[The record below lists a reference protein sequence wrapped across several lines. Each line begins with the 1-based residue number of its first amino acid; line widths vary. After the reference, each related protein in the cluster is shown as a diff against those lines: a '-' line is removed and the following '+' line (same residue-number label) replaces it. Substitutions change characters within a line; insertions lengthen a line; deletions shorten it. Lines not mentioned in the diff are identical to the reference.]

1 MVAEGLIGVTS
12 KHTPVSYTFVMEK
25 VKVLIVTAIT
35 TLLIASCAPAAIEE
49 TLGSCSNERRA
60 VVKNHISKQI
70 NAISDSDWQRAY
82 SFAAASFQESV
93 SIDLFKELISKQY
106 KFLISNDGL
115 TFGQCINTD
124 QGINQ
129 IVEIDFQGKKRTL
142 SYDLTLIGERLGVV
156 AATESQPEDG
166 IST

>member
-1 MVAEGLIGVTS
+1 
-12 KHTPVSYTFVMEK
+12 MEK
-25 VKVLIVTAIT
+25 VKVLTVAVIT
-35 TLLIASCAPAAIEE
+35 SLLISSCSSPVMEE

-93 SIDLFKELISKQY
+93 SLELFEALISKQY
-106 KFLISNDGL
+106 KFLISNDGI
-115 TFGQCINTD
+115 TFGECTNTD

-156 AATESQPEDG
+156 AATENIPTDEVA
-166 IST
+166 T

>member
-1 MVAEGLIGVTS
+1 MGKVKALIGVVITS
-12 KHTPVSYTFVMEK
+12 L
-25 VKVLIVTAIT
+25 LIV
-35 TLLIASCAPAAIEE
+35 SCSSPVTEE

-60 VVKNHISKQI
+60 VIKNHISKQI

-93 SIDLFKELISKQY
+93 SIDLFRELITKQY
-106 KFLISNDGL
+106 KFLISNNGI
-115 TFGQCINTD
+115 TFGECTNTD

-129 IVEIDFQGKKRTL
+129 IVEIDFQGKKRIL
-142 SYDLTLIGERLGVV
+142 SYNLTLIDERLGVV
-156 AATESQPEDG
+156 AATEMQPEDG

>member
-1 MVAEGLIGVTS
+1 M
-12 KHTPVSYTFVMEK
+12 MEK
-25 VKVLIVTAIT
+25 VKVLLTAVIT
-35 TLLIASCAPAAIEE
+35 SLLISSCSSPVIEE

-60 VVKNHISKQI
+60 VIKNHISKQI

-106 KFLISNDGL
+106 KYLISNDGL
-115 TFGQCINTD
+115 TFGQCTNTD

-129 IVEIDFQGKKRTL
+129 IVEINFQGKKRTL

>member
-1 MVAEGLIGVTS
+1 M
-12 KHTPVSYTFVMEK
+12 MEK
-25 VKVLIVTAIT
+25 VKVLIVAVIT
-35 TLLIASCAPAAIEE
+35 SLLISSCSSPVIEE
-49 TLGSCSNERRA
+49 TLGSCSKDRSV
-60 VVKNHISKQI
+60 VVKKHIKNQI
-70 NAISDSDWQRAY
+70 NAISDGNWQRAY
-82 SFAAASFQESV
+82 GYAAASFQESV
-93 SIDLFKELISKQY
+93 SLELFEGLISKQY

-115 TFGQCINTD
+115 TFGQCTNTD

-156 AATESQPEDG
+156 AATENQPEDG

>member
-1 MVAEGLIGVTS
+1 M
-12 KHTPVSYTFVMEK
+12 MEK
-25 VKVLIVTAIT
+25 VKVLITAVIT
-35 TLLIASCAPAAIEE
+35 SLLISSCSSPVIEE
-49 TLGSCSNERRA
+49 TLGSCSKDRSV

-70 NAISDSDWQRAY
+70 KAISDSDWQRAY

-93 SIDLFKELISKQY
+93 SIDLFKELITKQY
-106 KFLISNDGL
+106 KFLISNNGI
-115 TFGQCINTD
+115 TFGECTNTD

-156 AATESQPEDG
+156 AATENMPTDEVA
-166 IST
+166 T

>member
-1 MVAEGLIGVTS
+1 M
-12 KHTPVSYTFVMEK
+12 
-25 VKVLIVTAIT
+25 
-35 TLLIASCAPAAIEE
+35 
-49 TLGSCSNERRA
+49 
-60 VVKNHISKQI
+60 VVKKHISNQI
-70 NAISDSDWQRAY
+70 NAISDGDWPRAY
-82 SFAAASFQESV
+82 GYAATSFQESI

-115 TFGQCINTD
+115 TFGQCTNTD

-142 SYDLTLIGERLGVV
+142 SYDLTFIGERLGVV
-156 AATESQPEDG
+156 AATENQPEDG

>member
-1 MVAEGLIGVTS
+1 M
-12 KHTPVSYTFVMEK
+12 MEK
-25 VKVLIVTAIT
+25 VKVLITAVIT
-35 TLLIASCAPAAIEE
+35 SLLISSCSSPVIEE
-49 TLGSCSNERRA
+49 TLGSCSKDRSV

-70 NAISDSDWQRAY
+70 KAISDSDWQRAY

-93 SIDLFKELISKQY
+93 SIDLFKELITKQY
-106 KFLISNDGL
+106 KFLIANNGI
-115 TFGQCINTD
+115 TFGECTNTD

-156 AATESQPEDG
+156 AATENMPTDEVA
-166 IST
+166 T

>member
-35 TLLIASCAPAAIEE
+35 TLLTASCAPAAIEE
-49 TLGSCSNERRA
+49 TLGSCSKDRSV
-60 VVKNHISKQI
+60 VVKKHINNQI
-70 NAISDSDWQRAY
+70 MAISDGDWPRAY
-82 SFAAASFQESV
+82 GYAATSFQESI

-115 TFGQCINTD
+115 TFGQCTNTD
-124 QGINQ
+124 LGINQ

-142 SYDLTLIGERLGVV
+142 SYDLTLIDDRLGVV
-156 AATESQPEDG
+156 AATENQPEDG

>member
-1 MVAEGLIGVTS
+1 M
-12 KHTPVSYTFVMEK
+12 MEK
-25 VKVLIVTAIT
+25 VKVLIVAVIT
-35 TLLIASCAPAAIEE
+35 SLLISSCSSPVIEE
-49 TLGSCSNERRA
+49 TLGSCSKERRA

-70 NAISDSDWQRAY
+70 KAISDSDWQRAY

-93 SIDLFKELISKQY
+93 SLELFEALISKQY

-115 TFGQCINTD
+115 TFGQCTNTD

-156 AATESQPEDG
+156 AATENMPTDDVA
-166 IST
+166 T

>member
-1 MVAEGLIGVTS
+1 M
-12 KHTPVSYTFVMEK
+12 MEK
-25 VKVLIVTAIT
+25 VKVLITAVIT
-35 TLLIASCAPAAIEE
+35 SLLISSCSSPVIEE

-60 VVKNHISKQI
+60 VIKNHISKQI

-93 SIDLFKELISKQY
+93 SLELFEALISKQY
-106 KFLISNDGL
+106 KFLISNDGI
-115 TFGQCINTD
+115 TFGECTNTD

-156 AATESQPEDG
+156 AATENMPTDEVA
-166 IST
+166 T

>member
-1 MVAEGLIGVTS
+1 M
-12 KHTPVSYTFVMEK
+12 MEK
-25 VKVLIVTAIT
+25 VKVLIVTIIT
-35 TLLIASCAPAAIEE
+35 TLLLSSCAPTSVEE
-49 TLGSCSNERRA
+49 TLGSCSKDRSV
-60 VVKNHISKQI
+60 VVKKHINNQI
-70 NAISDSDWQRAY
+70 NAISDGNWQRAY
-82 SFAAASFQESV
+82 GYAAASFQESV
-93 SIDLFKELISKQY
+93 SLELFEALISKQY
-106 KFLISNDGL
+106 KFLISNDGI
-115 TFGQCINTD
+115 TFGECTNTD